1 MFAGGEALRESGDPV
16 THAHLPTEGVLA
28 ALCITSSGST
38 VETGLVGREGVI
50 PSIVERE
57 SLDTS
62 RRVLALTDVTGW
74 RIDLAE
80 LAALVNQRP
89 GLRETFQAYAGRVL
103 REAEARLAGAVLQT
117 ADQRLAELLLRLHD
131 RLDGDE
137 INITQEMLAGLLG
150 SQRTTINEAAQALQ
164 ELGVIRYRRGR
175 ISILRRGA
183 LEHASQG
190 GLLRGNAAASTAP
203 AGNKDPSPARRGGEA
218 SASQRVGSQLSE

>member
-1 MFAGGEALRESGDPV
+1 MDRGTNRLVDELGSEDRNALLAAARTFLVRGGEALRESGDPV

-50 PSIVERE
+50 PSIVECE

-89 GLRETFQAYAGRVL
+89 GLREAFQAYAGRVL
-103 REAEARLAGAVLQT
+103 REAEARLAGAVLHT
-117 ADQRLAELLLRLHD
+117 ADNDLRSCCY
-131 RLDGDE
+131 
-137 INITQEMLAGLLG
+137 AY
-150 SQRTTINEAAQALQ
+150 TTASTATK
-164 ELGVIRYRRGR
+164 
-175 ISILRRGA
+175 SILRRKCW
-183 LEHASQG
+183 QG
-190 GLLRGNAAASTAP
+190 FSAARG
-203 AGNKDPSPARRGGEA
+203 RRSMKRPRRCRSLA
-218 SASQRVGSQLSE
+218 